1 MKGRQRL
8 GGTGEVSFT
17 DFNLREGVVIIKT
30 DAMFKHHAMT
40 AHRSH
45 TGKSAGE
52 PRC

>member
-8 GGTGEVSFT
+8 GDTGAVSFT

-40 AHRSH
+40 TYRNH
-45 TGKSAGE
+45 TSKSAGV